1 MNIPDGRGSAGQR
14 YLYDLCLKLY
24 PQNRIDWELYIPD
37 TNQRFDIFLIDY
49 GIALEFNGRQ
59 HYEYVQHFHKDELGY
74 IDSIKKDR
82 VKTEW
87 ANANGISIIYFND
100 ANLPKDEFELRS
112 IINNNIKDTNYNYT
126 VFSKPKKSSF
136 DLAKQYRKTQYQKMK
151 NNK

>member
-74 IDSIKKDR
+74 IDSIKKIEL
-82 VKTEW
+82 KL
-87 ANANGISIIYFND
+87 NGQMQMVY
-100 ANLPKDEFELRS
+100 L
-112 IINNNIKDTNYNYT
+112 
-126 VFSKPKKSSF
+126 
-136 DLAKQYRKTQYQKMK
+136 
-151 NNK
+151 

>member
-49 GIALEFNGRQ
+49 GIAIEFNGRQ
-59 HYEYVQHFHKDELGY
+59 HYEYVEHFHKDTIGY

-82 VKTEW
+82 IKTEW
-87 ANANGISIIYFND
+87 AEANGISIIYFND
-100 ANLPKDEFELRS
+100 TNLPKDEHELRN
-112 IINNNIKDTNYNYT
+112 IIASNIKDTNYNYT
-126 VFSKPKKSSF
+126 IFNKPKDSILDK
-136 DLAKQYRKTQYQKMK
+136 ARQYRKNQYKK
-151 NNK
+151 LKANK

>member
-112 IINNNIKDTNYNYT
+112 IINNNIKDTNYNYA
-126 VFSKPKKSSF
+126 VFSKPKKSSL